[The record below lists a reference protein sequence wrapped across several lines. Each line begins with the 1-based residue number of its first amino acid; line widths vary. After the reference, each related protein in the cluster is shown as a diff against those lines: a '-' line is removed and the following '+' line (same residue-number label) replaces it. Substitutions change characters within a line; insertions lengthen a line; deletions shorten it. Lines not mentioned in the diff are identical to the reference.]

1 MRPTM
6 DLQHAS
12 QHFRLLSDSTRLR
25 LLMLV
30 DREELSVAE
39 LAAITQLAQPRVST
53 HLAKLKEAGL
63 VSDRRQG
70 VFVYYRMAGKIA
82 DSGLKSLWELLR
94 VNTSDP
100 LVQQDI
106 ERIPQVLNARNGDSN
121 WADSVAGD
129 MERHYSP
136 GRTWEATTRA
146 IVQLLE
152 LGDVLDVASG
162 DGVLAEL
169 LAPRARS
176 IKCLDISQRVVDA
189 GKKRLRNYTNVS
201 FELGD
206 MHDLPVLNASFDT
219 LLLMHA
225 LTYTKKPQ
233 LVFNEA
239 CRILRP
245 GGRLLAVTLQKHAH
259 KNAVMAYNHLNLGFT
274 ESQLR
279 KCCTKAGL
287 EPLTVQISGIEK
299 RTPNFEVLTLVAGKP
314 KLKPNKEHQE
324 KLP

>member
-1 MRPTM
+1 M

-12 QHFRLLSDSTRLR
+12 QHFKLLSDSTRLR

-63 VSDRRQG
+63 VNDRRQG
-70 VFVYYRMAGKIA
+70 VFVYYRMAGNIQ
-82 DSGLKSLWELLR
+82 DKSLAALWELLR
-94 VNTSDP
+94 TNTSDP
-100 LVQQDI
+100 LIKQDI
-106 ERIPQVLNARNGDSN
+106 QRIDRVLHERGGGAN

-136 GRTWEATTRA
+136 GRTLEATTRA
-146 IVQLLE
+146 IVQLLD

-169 LAPRARS
+169 LAPRSRS

-189 GKKRLRNYTNVS
+189 GKKRLRSFKNVS
-201 FELGD
+201 FEPGD
-206 MHDLPVLNASFDT
+206 MHQLPEADESFDT

-225 LTYTKKPQ
+225 LTYTKQPDK
-233 LVFNEA
+233 VFSEA
-239 CRILRP
+239 ARVLRP
-245 GGRLLAVTLQKHAH
+245 GGRLLAVTLQKHQH
-259 KNAVMAYNHLNLGFT
+259 KNSVEAYNHVNLGFT

-279 KCCTKAGL
+279 KLCTRAGL
-287 EPLTVQISGIEK
+287 EPLNIQLSAVEK
-299 RTPNFEVLTLVAGKP
+299 RTPNFEVLTLIAGKP
-314 KLKPNKEHQE
+314 A
-324 KLP
+324 

>member
-1 MRPTM
+1 MHSKM

-12 QHFRLLSDSTRLR
+12 QHFKLLSDSTRLR

-63 VSDRRQG
+63 VNDRREG
-70 VFVYYRMAGKIA
+70 VFVYYRMAGTIA
-82 DSGLKSLWELLR
+82 DQSLASLWELLR
-94 VNTSDP
+94 INTSDP
-100 LVQQDI
+100 LIQKDF
-106 ERIPQVLNARNGDSN
+106 ERIPQVLNARGGNSN

-136 GRTWEATTRA
+136 GRTWEVTTRA

-189 GKKRLRNYTNVS
+189 GKKRLRNFSNVS
-201 FELGD
+201 FEPGD
-206 MHDLPVLNASFDT
+206 MHQLPVADASFDT
-219 LLLMHA
+219 VLLMHA
-225 LTYTKKPQ
+225 LTYTSNPQ

-239 CRILRP
+239 IRVLRP
-245 GGRLLAVTLQKHAH
+245 GGRLLAATLHKHAH
-259 KNAVMAYNHLNLGFT
+259 KSAVSAYNHLNLGFK
-274 ESQLR
+274 ESQL
-279 KCCTKAGL
+279 KKFCTSAGL
-287 EPLTVQISGIEK
+287 KPHNIQISAVEK
-299 RTPNFEVLTLVAGKP
+299 RIPNFEVLTMIAGKP
-314 KLKPNKEHQE
+314 A
-324 KLP
+324 

>member
-1 MRPTM
+1 MPSKM

-39 LAAITQLAQPRVST
+39 LSAITQLAQPRVST

-63 VSDRRQG
+63 VSDRREG
-70 VFVYYRMAGKIA
+70 VSVYYRMATNIA
-82 DSGLKSLWELLR
+82 DSSLDALWELLR

-100 LVQQDI
+100 LIQQDL
-106 ERIPQVLNARNGDSN
+106 ERIPHVLNARLGNSS

-136 GRTWEATTRA
+136 GRTWEITTRA

-169 LAPRARS
+169 LAPRANS
-176 IKCLDISQRVVDA
+176 IKCLDISARVVEA
-189 GKKRLRNYTNVS
+189 GKKRLCNYSNVS
-201 FELGD
+201 FEAGD
-206 MHDLPVLNASFDT
+206 MHDLPIADACYDT
-219 LLLMHA
+219 VLLMHA
-225 LTYTKKPQ
+225 LTYSNKPQ
-233 LVFNEA
+233 LIFNEA
-239 CRILRP
+239 SRVLRP
-245 GGRLLAVTLQKHAH
+245 GGRLLAATLQKHAF
-259 KNAVMAYNHLNLGFT
+259 KSAVLAYNHLNLGFT
-274 ESQLR
+274 ESQLQQFCKR
-279 KCCTKAGL
+279 AGL
-287 EPLTVQISGIEK
+287 EPQNIRISAVEK
-299 RTPNFEVLTLVAGKP
+299 RAPNFEVFTLIAGKP
-314 KLKPNKEHQE
+314 V
-324 KLP
+324 

>member
-1 MRPTM
+1 M

-12 QHFRLLSDSTRLR
+12 QHFKLLSDSTRLR
-25 LLMLV
+25 LLLLV

-63 VSDRRQG
+63 VNDRRQG

-82 DSGLKSLWELLR
+82 DNGLAALWELLQA
-94 VNTSDP
+94 NTSDP
-100 LVQQDI
+100 LVKQDI
-106 ERIPQVLNARNGDSN
+106 KRIEQVLHARSGGAS

-136 GRTWEATTRA
+136 GRTLEATLRA
-146 IVQLLE
+146 IVQLLD

-169 LAPRARS
+169 LAPRSRS

-189 GKKRLRNYTNVS
+189 GKTRLSSYKNVS
-201 FELGD
+201 FERGD
-206 MHDLPVLNASFDT
+206 MHKLPVAGASFDT

-225 LTYTKKPQ
+225 LTYTNQPEK
-233 LVFNEA
+233 VFSEA
-239 CRILRP
+239 ARVLRP
-245 GGRLLAVTLQKHAH
+245 GGRLLAVTLQKHSH
-259 KNAVMAYNHLNLGFT
+259 KKAVAAYNHVNLGFT
-274 ESQLR
+274 EAQLR
-279 KCCTKAGL
+279 KLCSKAGL
-287 EPLTVQISGIEK
+287 ETLNIQLSAVEK
-299 RTPNFEVLTLVAGKP
+299 RTPNFEVLTLIAGKP
-314 KLKPNKEHQE
+314 A
-324 KLP
+324 

>member
-1 MRPTM
+1 MHSKM

-12 QHFRLLSDSTRLR
+12 QHLRLLSDSTRLR

-30 DREELSVAE
+30 DNEELSVAE
-39 LAAITQLAQPRVST
+39 LSAITQLAQPRVST

-63 VSDRRQG
+63 VSDRREG
-70 VFVYYRMAGKIA
+70 VFVYYRMAGNIA
-82 DSGLKSLWELLR
+82 DRSLDALWELLR
-94 VNTSDP
+94 TNTADP
-100 LVQQDI
+100 LIQQDF
-106 ERIPQVLNARNGDSN
+106 ERIPQVLNARGGGSS

-136 GRTWEATTRA
+136 GRTWEVTTRT

-189 GKKRLRNYTNVS
+189 GKKRLRNFSNVS
-201 FELGD
+201 FEPGD
-206 MHDLPVLNASFDT
+206 MHQLPVADASFDT
-219 LLLMHA
+219 VLLMHA
-225 LTYTKKPQ
+225 LTYTKNPSI
-233 LVFNEA
+233 VFEEA
-239 CRILRP
+239 SRVLRP
-245 GGRLLAVTLQKHAH
+245 GGRLLAATLQKHAH
-259 KNAVMAYNHLNLGFT
+259 KNAVLAYNHLNLGFT

-279 KCCTKAGL
+279 KLCTGAGL
-287 EPLTVQISGIEK
+287 EPLNIQISAVEK
-299 RTPNFEVLTLVAGKP
+299 RTPNFEVLTLIAGKP
-314 KLKPNKEHQE
+314 A
-324 KLP
+324 

>member
-1 MRPTM
+1 MSSKM
-6 DLQHAS
+6 DLLHAS

-63 VSDRRQG
+63 VSDRRDG
-70 VFVYYRMAGKIA
+70 VSVYYRMAATIV
-82 DSGLKSLWELLR
+82 DPGLDALWQLLR
-94 VNTSDP
+94 NNTADP
-100 LVQQDI
+100 LIKQDS
-106 ERIPQVLNARNGDSN
+106 ERILQVLNARNGSSN

-136 GRTWEATTRA
+136 GRTWEVTTRT

-176 IKCLDISQRVVDA
+176 VQCLDISQRVVDA
-189 GKKRLRNYTNVS
+189 GRKRLRNYPNVH
-201 FELGD
+201 FAAGD
-206 MHDLPVLNASFDT
+206 MHELAFADASFDT
-219 LLLMHA
+219 VLLMHA
-225 LTYTKKPQ
+225 LTYTSEPHM
-233 LVFNEA
+233 VFKEA
-239 CRILRP
+239 SRVLRP
-245 GGRLLAVTLQKHAH
+245 GGQLLAATLRSHAH
-259 KNAVMAYNHLNLGFT
+259 KSAVAAYNHLNLGFT
-274 ESQLR
+274 EKQLR
-279 KCCTKAGL
+279 QFCKQAGL
-287 EPLTVQISGIEK
+287 EPLNVRVSAVEK
-299 RTPNFEVLTLVAGKP
+299 RTPNFEVLTLMAGKP
-314 KLKPNKEHQE
+314 IA
-324 KLP
+324 

>member
-1 MRPTM
+1 M

-12 QHFRLLSDSTRLR
+12 QHFKLLSDSTRLR

-63 VSDRRQG
+63 VNDRRQG
-70 VFVYYRMAGKIA
+70 VFVYYRMAGNIKDNSLA
-82 DSGLKSLWELLR
+82 ALWELLR
-94 VNTSDP
+94 TNTSDP
-100 LVQQDI
+100 LIKQDV
-106 ERIPQVLNARNGDSN
+106 ERIEQVLHERSGGAS

-136 GRTWEATTRA
+136 GRTLEATTRA
-146 IVQLLE
+146 IVQLLD

-169 LAPRARS
+169 LAPRSRS

-189 GKKRLRNYTNVS
+189 GKKRLQSFTNVS

-206 MHDLPVLNASFDT
+206 MHELSVADESFDM

-225 LTYTKKPQ
+225 LTYTKQPDK
-233 LVFNEA
+233 VFSEA
-239 CRILRP
+239 ARVLRP
-245 GGRLLAVTLQKHAH
+245 GGRLLAVTLHKHQH
-259 KNAVMAYNHLNLGFT
+259 KNSVAAYNHVNLGFT

-279 KCCTKAGL
+279 KLCNKAGL
-287 EPLTVQISGIEK
+287 EPLNIQLSAVEK
-299 RTPNFEVLTLVAGKP
+299 RTPNFEVLTLFAGKP
-314 KLKPNKEHQE
+314 A
-324 KLP
+324 

>member
-1 MRPTM
+1 MRQKM

-63 VSDRRQG
+63 VSDRREG
-70 VFVYYRMAGKIA
+70 VFVYYRMAGSIA
-82 DSGLKSLWELLR
+82 DQSLDALWELLR
-94 VNTSDP
+94 TNTSDP
-100 LVQQDI
+100 LIQKDF
-106 ERIPQVLNARNGDSN
+106 ERIPQVLNARGKGSS

-136 GRTWEATTRA
+136 GRTWEVTARA
-146 IVQLLE
+146 IIQLLE

-176 IKCLDISQRVVDA
+176 IKCLDISQRVVEA
-189 GKKRLRNYTNVS
+189 GKKRLRNYSNVS
-201 FELGD
+201 FEPGD
-206 MHDLPVLNASFDT
+206 MHELPVADAGFDT
-219 LLLMHA
+219 ALLMHA
-225 LTYTKKPQ
+225 LTCTNKPQ
-233 LVFNEA
+233 VVFDEA
-239 CRILRP
+239 SRILRP
-245 GGRLLAVTLQKHAH
+245 GGRLLAATLQKHAH
-259 KNAVMAYNHLNLGFT
+259 KNAVTAYNHLNLGFT

-279 KCCTKAGL
+279 KLCINAGL
-287 EPLTVQISGIEK
+287 EPQYIQISAVEK
-299 RTPNFEVLTLVAGKP
+299 RTPNFEVLTLIASKP
-314 KLKPNKEHQE
+314 S
-324 KLP
+324 

>member
-1 MRPTM
+1 MRQKM

-63 VSDRRQG
+63 VSDRREG
-70 VFVYYRMAGKIA
+70 VFVYYRMAANIPDA
-82 DSGLKSLWELLR
+82 SLNALWELLR
-94 VNTSDP
+94 KNTSDP
-100 LVQQDI
+100 LTQKDS
-106 ERIPQVLNARNGDSN
+106 ERIPQALNARGGNSN

-136 GRTWEATTRA
+136 GRTWEVTTRA
-146 IVQLLE
+146 MVQLLE
-152 LGDVLDVASG
+152 LGDVLDIASG

-189 GKKRLRNYTNVS
+189 GKKRVRNFSNVD

-206 MHDLPVLNASFDT
+206 MHKLPVTDSCYNT
-219 LLLMHA
+219 VLLMHA
-225 LTYTKKPQ
+225 LTYTTEPQ
-233 LVFNEA
+233 SVFNEVS
-239 CRILRP
+239 RVLRP
-245 GGRLLAVTLQKHAH
+245 GGRLLAATLQKHAH
-259 KNAVMAYNHLNLGFT
+259 KNAVKAYNHQNLGFT
-274 ESQLR
+274 DTQLR
-279 KCCTKAGL
+279 KFCLNAGL
-287 EPLTVQISGIEK
+287 EPGYIQISAVEK
-299 RTPNFEVLTLVAGKP
+299 RTPNFEVLTLIASKP
-314 KLKPNKEHQE
+314 S
-324 KLP
+324 